1 MLFQDDLEKLKSLIE
16 KPLRTLEEVEAS
28 ARRLEDAIE
37 DKNPAVVNDLI
48 DLCEQSLAEVK
59 GASSQ
64 IQEIKRN
71 WGSASS
77 SDYFSRSGKQNDP
90 RTKEQK
96 SLKRGKV
103 YLGQNLSAQADDSDR
118 KKNPNL
124 DKPRNHNKIVDDN
137 IKTET
142 KNITYV
148 KLEDIHYCQ
157 AYVSDKMRDGTPIKD
172 VIEDMKNNGWNKE
185 KPPPDMVIYPCGKI
199 VTVDHRRVVAAIRA
213 NSLLEEEGKKE
224 KMIKEIPAN
233 IHKADKLLVSLLE
246 AEEWD
251 KFCIISMLLFNHP
264 NFLVDCLLKYFLLL
278 STRFMVK
285 KDFKHDE
292 KYQKGMAPETWGE
305 AVMLRAAN
313 QRERG
318 YKDFALDGEAK
329 VPEIR
334 SSTNRKPQ
342 TRKSTNVEKN
352 RARIKK
358 NKKKRKSKKTDNRKK
373 NCIK

>member
-124 DKPRNHNKIVDDN
+124 DKPRNHDKIVDDN

-142 KNITYV
+142 KNITHV

-157 AYVSDKMRDGTPIKD
+157 AYVSDKMGDGTPIKD
-172 VIEDMKNNGWNKE
+172 VIEDMKKNGWNKE

-199 VTVDHRRVVAAIRA
+199 VTVDHRRVVAARLAGIER
-213 NSLLEEEGKKE
+213 
-224 KMIKEIPAN
+224 IPAN
-233 IHKADKLLVSLLE
+233 IHTADERLLKKMWKNDVIMVLFLLENPPVMSVLVWKLVSY
-246 AEEWD
+246 
-251 KFCIISMLLFNHP
+251 
-264 NFLVDCLLKYFLLL
+264 LLK
-278 STRFMVK
+278 RFPLK
-285 KDFKHDE
+285 KDFDHD
-292 KYQKGMAPETWGE
+292 KKNHKKGLPPETWGE
-305 AVMLRAAN
+305 AVTFRAQR

>member
-96 SLKRGKV
+96 SLKGGKV

-142 KNITYV
+142 KNITHV

-157 AYVSDKMRDGTPIKD
+157 AYVSDKMRVE
-172 VIEDMKNNGWNKE
+172 VIENGRKKVEKVDIQNVIKKMKTDGWDYSQS
-185 KPPPDMVIYPCGKI
+185 PPDMVIYPCGKI
-199 VTVDHRRVVAAIRA
+199 VTVDHRRVVAARLA
-213 NSLLEEEGKKE
+213 G
-224 KMIKEIPAN
+224 IKEIPAK
-233 IHKADKLLVSLLE
+233 IHKADERLLVEGWKNLVIISLL
-246 AEEWD
+246 
-251 KFCIISMLLFNHP
+251 LLP
-264 NFLVDCLLKYFLLL
+264 NPPFPILVVFA
-278 STRFMVK
+278 
-285 KDFKHDE
+285 H
-292 KYQKGMAPETWGE
+292 ET
-305 AVMLRAAN
+305 
-313 QRERG
+313 
-318 YKDFALDGEAK
+318 
-329 VPEIR
+329 
-334 SSTNRKPQ
+334 
-342 TRKSTNVEKN
+342 
-352 RARIKK
+352 
-358 NKKKRKSKKTDNRKK
+358 
-373 NCIK
+373 

>member
-16 KPLRTLEEVEAS
+16 KPLRTLEKVEAR
-28 ARRLEDAIE
+28 ARSLEDAIE
-37 DKNPAVVNDLI
+37 QKNSGVVNDLI
-48 DLCEQSLAEVK
+48 YLCEQSLAEVK

-64 IQEIKRN
+64 IQEIKIN

-77 SDYFSRSGKQNDP
+77 SDYSSRSGKQNDP

-124 DKPRNHNKIVDDN
+124 DKPRNHDKIVDDN

-142 KNITYV
+142 KNITHV

-157 AYVSDKMRDGTPIKD
+157 AYVSDKMGDGTPIKN
-172 VIEDMKNNGWNKE
+172 VIEDMKKNGWNE
-185 KPPPDMVIYPCGKI
+185 DKPPPDMVIYPCGKI
-199 VTVDHRRVVAAIRA
+199 VTVDHRRVVAAGLAGIER
-213 NSLLEEEGKKE
+213 
-224 KMIKEIPAN
+224 IPAN
-233 IHKADKLLVSLLE
+233 IHKADELLVSLPE

-264 NFLVDCLLKYFLLL
+264 NYLFDCLLKYFLLL

-318 YKDFALDGEAK
+318 YKDFALDGTAK

-334 SSTNRKPQ
+334 SSKNQKPK
-342 TRKSTNVEKN
+342 TRRLTNVEKN

>member
-124 DKPRNHNKIVDDN
+124 DKPRNHDKIVDDN

-142 KNITYV
+142 KNITHV

-157 AYVSDKMRDGTPIKD
+157 AYVSDKMGDGTPIKN
-172 VIEDMKNNGWNKE
+172 VIEDMKKNGWNE
-185 KPPPDMVIYPCGKI
+185 DKPPPDMVIYPCGKI
-199 VTVDHRRVVAAIRA
+199 VTVDHRRVVAARLAGIER
-213 NSLLEEEGKKE
+213 
-224 KMIKEIPAN
+224 IPAN
-233 IHKADKLLVSLLE
+233 IHTADERLLIKGWV
-246 AEEWD
+246 
-251 KFCIISMLLFNHP
+251 
-264 NFLVDCLLKYFLLL
+264 NFLIMGLLSLKNPPMISIVVCKMMFYLLK
-278 STRFMVK
+278 RFPLK
-285 KDFKHDE
+285 KDFDHDKKNYKKE
-292 KYQKGMAPETWGE
+292 LPPETWRE
-305 AVMLRAAN
+305 AAVFRAAK
-313 QRERG
+313 QREMG
-318 YKDFALDGEAK
+318 YEKFPLDGTAK

-334 SSTNRKPQ
+334 SSKNQKP
-342 TRKSTNVEKN
+342 
-352 RARIKK
+352 K
-358 NKKKRKSKKTDNRKK
+358 NKNVK
-373 NCIK
+373 

>member
-64 IQEIKRN
+64 IQEIKIN

-124 DKPRNHNKIVDDN
+124 DKPRNHDKIVDDN

-142 KNITYV
+142 KNITHV

-157 AYVSDKMRDGTPIKD
+157 AYVSDKMGDGTPIKD
-172 VIEDMKNNGWNKE
+172 VIEDMKKNGWNKE

-199 VTVDHRRVVAAIRA
+199 VTVDHRRVVAARLAGIER
-213 NSLLEEEGKKE
+213 
-224 KMIKEIPAN
+224 IPAN
-233 IHKADKLLVSLLE
+233 IHTADERLLIKGWV
-246 AEEWD
+246 
-251 KFCIISMLLFNHP
+251 
-264 NFLVDCLLKYFLLL
+264 NFLIMGLLSLKNPPMISIVVCKMMFYLLK
-278 STRFMVK
+278 RFPLK
-285 KDFKHDE
+285 KDFDHDKKNYKKE
-292 KYQKGMAPETWGE
+292 LPPETWRE
-305 AVMLRAAN
+305 AAVFRAAK
-313 QRERG
+313 QREMG
-318 YKDFALDGEAK
+318 YEKFPLDGEAK

-334 SSTNRKPQ
+334 SSKNQKP
-342 TRKSTNVEKN
+342 
-352 RARIKK
+352 K
-358 NKKKRKSKKTDNRKK
+358 NKKVK
-373 NCIK
+373 

>member
-96 SLKRGKV
+96 SLKGGKV

-124 DKPRNHNKIVDDN
+124 DKPRNHDKIVDDN

-142 KNITYV
+142 NNITHV

-157 AYVSDKMRDGTPIKD
+157 ASVSDKMGVEVIENGRKKVKKVNIQD
-172 VIEDMKNNGWNKE
+172 VIKKMKTDGWDYSQS
-185 KPPPDMVIYPCGKI
+185 PPDMVIYPCGKI
-199 VTVDHRRVVAAIRA
+199 VTVDHRRVVAARLAGIER
-213 NSLLEEEGKKE
+213 
-224 KMIKEIPAN
+224 IPAN
-233 IHKADKLLVSLLE
+233 IHTADERLLIKGWV
-246 AEEWD
+246 
-251 KFCIISMLLFNHP
+251 
-264 NFLVDCLLKYFLLL
+264 NFLIMGLLSLKNPPMISIVVCKMMFYLLK
-278 STRFMVK
+278 RFPLK
-285 KDFKHDE
+285 KDFDHDKKNYKKE
-292 KYQKGMAPETWGE
+292 LPPETWRE
-305 AVMLRAAN
+305 AAVFRAAK
-313 QRERG
+313 QREMG
-318 YKDFALDGEAK
+318 YEKFPLDGTAK

-334 SSTNRKPQ
+334 SSKNQKP
-342 TRKSTNVEKN
+342 
-352 RARIKK
+352 K
-358 NKKKRKSKKTDNRKK
+358 NKNVK
-373 NCIK
+373 